1 MTTMNKQAKDKEK
14 CLAHVSVQ
22 MIVDEK
28 RELSETKSS
37 FQPE

>member
-28 RELSETKSS
+28 RELSETESS
-37 FQPE
+37 FHPV